1 VHYNSIYP
9 KGDDVGGS
17 GGALGGAGRLLRAA
31 DDYLLGGLGGRAAAA
46 VW

>member
-9 KGDDVGGS
+9 KGEEEGS
-17 GGALGGAGRLLRAA
+17 GGGALAGAGRLLRAA
-31 DDYLLGGLGGRAAAA
+31 DDYLLGGLGGRAAAS